1 MQSEDSEKK
10 AEVVEKEDNNK
21 QQATKEQTVNKDMIL
36 NKDANLENTKSEA
49 EAKRED
55 KQYGKPNQQYQ
66 KHQKVFADETKT
78 KEKGK

>member
-1 MQSEDSEKK
+1 M
-10 AEVVEKEDNNK
+10 
-21 QQATKEQTVNKDMIL
+21 TL
-36 NKDANLENTKSEA
+36 NKDASIENTKSGGDT
-49 EAKRED
+49 KRED

>member
-1 MQSEDSEKK
+1 MMKK
-10 AEVVEKEDNNK
+10 AEVVGKADNEEH
-21 QQATKEQTVNKDMIL
+21 ATKEKTVIKNMIL
-36 NKDANLENTKSEA
+36 NKDASIENTKSGGDT
-49 EAKRED
+49 KRED